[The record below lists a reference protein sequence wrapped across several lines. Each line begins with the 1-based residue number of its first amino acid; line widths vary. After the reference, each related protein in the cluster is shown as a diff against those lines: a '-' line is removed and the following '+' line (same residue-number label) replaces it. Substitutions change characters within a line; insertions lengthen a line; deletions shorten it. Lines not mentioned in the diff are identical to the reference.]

1 MRDKALSHTELAQGR
16 FRTRKAGGG
25 RRASGRRDAVRAG
38 EAAAV
43 APSWVG
49 RRPFTME
56 ALPDGMTLRDVLAW
70 HVLPAPLAAVLA
82 DGDLPAA
89 LGRLLTFAPL
99 ALEKGKPLAFCGP
112 SGGGQTLALARM
124 AVSHVLRERH
134 VDAAPLV
141 IACEAAPEGAARLTA
156 WLKPYGVPV
165 FRAETAEVARAIM
178 AHKGGAQPVLLDLP
192 EGGVYTSGGLAP
204 IREVIEQTGCSPV
217 VVVPAGMDAEEAAD
231 TAAAYRQLGAERMIA
246 TKLDQAGRIGSIITA
261 AACGLALT
269 YAGYSPSV
277 RGGAA
282 RCNADLL
289 ARRLMVVP
297 A

>member
-1 MRDKALSHTELAQGR
+1 MRDKTLSRAELAQGR
-16 FRTRKAGGG
+16 LRTRKAGGG
-25 RRASGRRDAVRAG
+25 RRGSRRRDAAR
-38 EAAAV
+38 EAEPVAV
-43 APSWVG
+43 APGWVG

-82 DGDLPAA
+82 EGDLPTA

-99 ALEKGKPLAFCGP
+99 ALEKATPLAFCGP

-141 IACEAAPEGAARLTA
+141 IACDAVPEGAARLTA

-165 FRAETAEVARAIM
+165 FRAATAEAVRAVM
-178 AHKGGAQPVLLDLP
+178 SRKGAAQPVLLDLP
-192 EGGVYTSGGLAP
+192 EGSVYASGGLTP
-204 IREVIEQTGCSPV
+204 IREVIEQTGSSPV

-231 TAAAYRQLGAERMIA
+231 TAAAYRQIGAERMIA
-246 TKLDQAGRIGSIITA
+246 TKLDQAGRIGSVITA

-282 RCNADLL
+282 RCDAGLL

-297 A
+297 T

>member
-1 MRDKALSHTELAQGR
+1 MMDKVLPRAELVQGR
-16 FRTRKAGGG
+16 QRTRKAGIG
-25 RRASGRRDAVRAG
+25 RRKTRVRDTGRETDS
-38 EAAAV
+38 AAAV
-43 APSWVG
+43 PDWVSVRQPSSV
-49 RRPFTME
+49 PS
-56 ALPDGMTLRDVLAW
+56 GMTLPDVLAW
-70 HVLPAPLAAVLA
+70 HSVPVPLAEALSEGELPGALA
-82 DGDLPAA
+82 Q
-89 LGRLLTFAPL
+89 LLAFAPL
-99 ALEKGKPLAFCGP
+99 ELEKTTPLAFCGP

-124 AVSHVLRERH
+124 AVAHVLRERH

-141 IACEAAPEGAARLTA
+141 IACDAEPEGAAQLTA

-165 FRAETAEVARAIM
+165 FRAANIEAVQAVMARKEAT
-178 AHKGGAQPVLLDLP
+178 QPVLLDMP
-192 EGGVYTSGGLAP
+192 EAGVYAPGGLAVVG
-204 IREVIEQTGCSPV
+204 EVLGQTGASPV
-217 VVVPAGMDAEEAAD
+217 VVLPAGMDAEEAAD

-277 RGGAA
+277 RGGAT
-282 RCNADLL
+282 RCDAALL